1 MNSMNN
7 GTITDKT
14 GKQIAKAIRIM
25 AGSGEDFDIEP
36 GESTPVVPI
45 DSQIL
50 ICHYTETYPGDGEDP
65 YEGQYKPTSSSEE
78 EGEDEA
84 GGCHFRCIVMPSGTE
99 LTRDIVAR
107 AMTEEESESLH
118 KEHQRENHTDSRRC
132 LGVDTPYEERI
143 CQVVQTR
150 DKHADDRW
158 HSHGRDDPMD
168 GSRREIGEIIVMVK
182 HNLS

>member
-78 EGEDEA
+78 EGEDEPTWWLDVPFNKIFEA
-84 GGCHFRCIVMPSGTE
+84 
-99 LTRDIVAR
+99 LTTGKLVYILVHGV
-107 AMTEEESESLH
+107 EESKGGLIAYSEFSPIDAARKIIDDSLFGPMELRFT
-118 KEHQRENHTDSRRC
+118 KEDQQVRLYAKNETDYPCSRN
-132 LGVDTPYEERI
+132 
-143 CQVVQTR
+143 
-150 DKHADDRW
+150 
-158 HSHGRDDPMD
+158 
-168 GSRREIGEIIVMVK
+168 MVWLEQ
-182 HNLS
+182 H